1 MNCKESQLVLEEYL
15 DGELDQGR
23 ADIVAQHLGNCM
35 TCTSAANELRA
46 EFAAYQNYNPAIEV
60 PRDLWTGVQAR
71 LGADESSHRE
81 LAGSRRGRW
90 LGGLFAAPRISVPV
104 TVALVLAAVVITVV
118 IMKRVGPTQPDTVA
132 TSKVDPQVAKTS
144 DNAERN
150 VHLDASIKSSEPK
163 PSQERPTQLANRS
176 LRASPVTRNLEPRSP
191 DQLVREAQR
200 KYLTAISMLSREVAR
215 HQSQLDP
222 DTRTKLEQ
230 ALASIDRTIAATR
243 QAVREHPDD
252 PIAVQFMLSAYAKK
266 VDVLREMATV
276 GDF

>member
-23 ADIVAQHLGNCM
+23 IDIVAQHLGNCM
-35 TCTSAANELRA
+35 TCTLAANELRA

-71 LGADESSHRE
+71 LGVDESLHRN
-81 LAGSRRGRW
+81 LAGSRGRRW
-90 LGGLFAAPRISVPV
+90 LGELFAAPRISVPV
-104 TVALVLAAVVITVV
+104 TVALVLAAVVITVL
-118 IMKRVGPTQPDTVA
+118 IMKRVGSTQPDTVA
-132 TSKVDPQVAKTS
+132 TSRMNPQVAKTS
-144 DNAERN
+144 DGADR
-150 VHLDASIKSSEPK
+150 LDSSVKSSESKPE
-163 PSQERPTQLANRS
+163 PSQKEQIRTANRS
-176 LRASPVTRNLEPRSP
+176 FRASPVARNLEPRSP

-200 KYLTAISMLSREVAR
+200 KYLTAISMLSRDVAR
-215 HQSQLDP
+215 RQSQLDP
-222 DTRTKLEQ
+222 GTRTKLEQ
-230 ALASIDRTIAATR
+230 ALVSIDRTIAATC

>member
-23 ADIVAQHLGNCM
+23 IDIVAQHLGNCM
-35 TCTSAANELRA
+35 TCTLAANELRA

-60 PRDLWTGVQAR
+60 PRDLWTGVRAR
-71 LGADESSHRE
+71 LGVDESSHRD

-90 LGGLFAAPRISVPV
+90 LGELFAAPRISVPV
-104 TVALVLAAVVITVV
+104 TVALVLAAVVITVL
-118 IMKRVGPTQPDTVA
+118 IMKRVGSTQPDTVA
-132 TSKVDPQVAKTS
+132 TSRINAQVAKTTYS
-144 DNAERN
+144 AER
-150 VHLDASIKSSEPK
+150 LDSSVKSSELKPE
-163 PSQERPTQLANRS
+163 PSQKEQTRLPNRS
-176 LRASPVTRNLEPRSP
+176 FRASPVARNLEPRSP

-200 KYLTAISMLSREVAR
+200 KYLTAISMLSRDVAR
-215 HQSQLDP
+215 RQSQLDP
-222 DTRTKLEQ
+222 GTRTKLEQ
-230 ALASIDRTIAATR
+230 ALVSIDRTIAATC